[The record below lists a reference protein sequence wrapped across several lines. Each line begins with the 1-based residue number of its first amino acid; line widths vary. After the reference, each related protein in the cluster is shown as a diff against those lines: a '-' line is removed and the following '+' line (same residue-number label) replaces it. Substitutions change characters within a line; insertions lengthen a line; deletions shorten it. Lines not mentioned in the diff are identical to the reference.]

1 MAIPVISLYLIL
13 DTKPNVKNVINT
25 PGVIGL
31 AWDPPENSKN
41 TSYNHVLKYRI
52 LPEVN
57 QEVIR
62 LAPGVHEFVI
72 PTGRNIGRR
81 YEIELSTLTD
91 KEEGRPVRNTL
102 RSGTV

>member
-1 MAIPVISLYLIL
+1 MAIISLYLIL
-13 DTKPNVKNVINT
+13 DTKPKVKNVINT

-91 KEEGRPVRNTL
+91 KEGRPVRYTL